1 MSDPRQDPGHRSAS
15 AEAAETGVG
24 GSASGGSDQT
34 GVPRTAGASAEAVG
48 TVAARTIV
56 LALGTAP
63 KDGATVAAL
72 RLAHEGVQ
80 RGHKVAVYAYGD
92 GVRVGAAGCP
102 TGAYVREFVGDGAH
116 DGPVRWIVDGSDPR
130 TSTQVPGVT
139 LGDGSDLWRLIREGD
154 VVLGVTA

>member
-1 MSDPRQDPGHRSAS
+1 MSDPTTSAS
-15 AEAAETGVG
+15 AEAVETG
-24 GSASGGSDQT
+24 
-34 GVPRTAGASAEAVG
+34 
-48 TVAARTIV
+48 AARTIV

-63 KDGATVAAL
+63 KHGATVAAL
-72 RLAHEGVQ
+72 RLAHAAVQ
-80 RGHKVAVYAYGD
+80 RGHQVAVYAYGD